1 MNNVEVIKADS
12 VVGRRGMGVER
23 TLKRVAAYCRVSSDS
38 EDQKNSYDS
47 QVKHYKEYIS
57 QRLDWQLA
65 GIYADEGISGTQVGK
80 RQDFQRLIEDCKNCE
95 IDYIVTK
102 AIARFAR
109 NTLDTLKYVR
119 MLKDLQIGVYFEEE
133 NIDTLTMDGEL
144 LLTILSS
151 VAQQEVE
158 NTSAHVKKGLKMK
171 MQRGEL
177 IGYQGCLGYDYD
189 SETKV
194 ISINEEGAKIVRYIF
209 ERYLEGIGGKVIARE
224 LQEQGYKSPRGHDK
238 WNDTTV
244 LGIIKNE
251 KYKGDVLMGKTYT
264 VDPISKR
271 RLTNLGE
278 EDRYYIRGNHEPII
292 SPEDFDKAQEIRL
305 RRAGNKKTV
314 ANVNGK
320 RERYSKMYAFSSMLE
335 CGFCG
340 SLLSRRSWHC
350 RSDYRKVVWHCV
362 TSIKRGKKFCQHSKG
377 LEELAIQGAFIEAYR
392 QLYSANS
399 DTIDDFLM
407 LVQSELSDD
416 TLRKELSKIQK
427 SLNNLH
433 RQENQLVTMKLE
445 NQVSDEVYQA
455 KYYKISK
462 EIERLSEEK
471 VNVETTLKS
480 ENDVKKRLLEF
491 KTLLTDGSTL
501 VEFDRAV
508 FESIVE
514 KIIVG
519 GVNRDGEIDPAM
531 LTIIFKTGDFD
542 NKDGKK
548 FKSKRK
554 NAKIESDELCP
565 QSLNEAKNLYPQ
577 NVDNTYRSSRFVRK
591 THLGCPACLSVFRQA
606 ASKVHW
612 TFELPN
618 THHVECVVLMSK
630 VAPSK

>member
-80 RQDFQRLIEDCKNCE
+80 RQDFQRLIEDCKNGE

-119 MLKDLQIGVYFEEE
+119 MLKDLQIGVYSEEE

-591 THLGCPACLSVFRQA
+591 THLGCPACLPVFWQA

>member
-80 RQDFQRLIEDCKNCE
+80 RQDFQRLIEDCKNGE

-514 KIIVG
+514 KIIVC

>member
-1 MNNVEVIKADS
+1 MKKNNVEIIKADS
-12 VVGRRGMGVER
+12 LVRRRGDNSER
-23 TLKRVAAYCRVSSDS
+23 DSKRVAAYCRVSSDS
-38 EDQKNSYDS
+38 EDQKNSYES
-47 QVKHYKEYIS
+47 QVRHYKDYIS
-57 QRLDWQLA
+57 QRSDWELA

-80 RQDFQRLIEDCKNCE
+80 RQDFQRLINDCVNGE

-119 MLKDLQIGVYFEEE
+119 MLKDMQIGVYFEEE

-177 IGYQGCLGYDYD
+177 IGFQGCLGYDYD
-189 SETKV
+189 VETKQL
-194 ISINEEGAKIVRYIF
+194 SINKKEAKIVRYIF

-224 LQEQGYKSPRGHDK
+224 LDELGYKSPRGLDH

-251 KYKGDVLMGKTYT
+251 KYKGDILMGKTFT

-271 RLTNLGE
+271 RLSNLGE
-278 EDRYYIRGNHEPII
+278 EDKYYIKDNHEAII
-292 SPEDFDKAQEIRL
+292 SKEDFEKAQEIRL
-305 RRAGNKKTV
+305 RRAGNKKTA

-362 TSIKRGKKFCQHSKG
+362 TSIKKGKKYCKHSKG
-377 LEELAIQGAFIEAYR
+377 LEELAIEGAFMEAYR
-392 QLYSANS
+392 QLYHSNENMVS
-399 DTIDDFLM
+399 DLLETIE
-407 LVQSELSDD
+407 SELNDNS
-416 TLRKELSKIQK
+416 LNKELKKITNK
-427 SLNNLH
+427 LHALLKKEENLVNL
-433 RQENQLVTMKLE
+433 RLE
-445 NQVSDEVYQA
+445 GEISDSIYTE
-455 KYYKISK
+455 KYNEISSEK
-462 EIERLSEEK
+462 EYLAEEK
-471 VNVETTLKS
+471 VNIEATLKS
-480 ENDVKKRLLEF
+480 EIDVKKRLTEF
-491 KTLLTDGSTL
+491 KQLLSSQKILT
-501 VEFDRAV
+501 EFDRTV

-519 GVNRDGEIDPAM
+519 GVNSDGKIDPAM
-531 LTIIFKTGDFD
+531 LTIIFKTGETQ
-542 NKDGKK
+542 NKNGKK

-554 NAKIESDELCP
+554 NAKLKSDKLCSQNSDENKKLYSQEIDNTRGVCSFARKSLEP
-565 QSLNEAKNLYPQ
+565 LNER
-577 NVDNTYRSSRFVRK
+577 DNEK
-591 THLGCPACLSVFRQA
+591 P
-606 ASKVHW
+606 
-612 TFELPN
+612 
-618 THHVECVVLMSK
+618 
-630 VAPSK
+630 

>member
-12 VVGRRGMGVER
+12 AVRRRGMGVER

-80 RQDFQRLIEDCKNCE
+80 RQDFQRLIEDCKNGE

-340 SLLSRRSWHC
+340 SLLSRRS
-350 RSDYRKVVWHCV
+350 
-362 TSIKRGKKFCQHSKG
+362 
-377 LEELAIQGAFIEAYR
+377 
-392 QLYSANS
+392 
-399 DTIDDFLM
+399 
-407 LVQSELSDD
+407 
-416 TLRKELSKIQK
+416 
-427 SLNNLH
+427 
-433 RQENQLVTMKLE
+433 
-445 NQVSDEVYQA
+445 
-455 KYYKISK
+455 
-462 EIERLSEEK
+462 
-471 VNVETTLKS
+471 
-480 ENDVKKRLLEF
+480 
-491 KTLLTDGSTL
+491 
-501 VEFDRAV
+501 
-508 FESIVE
+508 
-514 KIIVG
+514 
-519 GVNRDGEIDPAM
+519 
-531 LTIIFKTGDFD
+531 
-542 NKDGKK
+542 
-548 FKSKRK
+548 
-554 NAKIESDELCP
+554 
-565 QSLNEAKNLYPQ
+565 
-577 NVDNTYRSSRFVRK
+577 
-591 THLGCPACLSVFRQA
+591 
-606 ASKVHW
+606 
-612 TFELPN
+612 
-618 THHVECVVLMSK
+618 
-630 VAPSK
+630 

>member
-1 MNNVEVIKADS
+1 MD
-12 VVGRRGMGVER
+12 
-23 TLKRVAAYCRVSSDS
+23 
-38 EDQKNSYDS
+38 
-47 QVKHYKEYIS
+47 
-57 QRLDWQLA
+57 
-65 GIYADEGISGTQVGK
+65 K
-80 RQDFQRLIEDCKNCE
+80 RQDFQRLINDCVNGE

-119 MLKDLQIGVYFEEE
+119 MLKDMQIGVYFEEE

-177 IGYQGCLGYDYD
+177 IGFQGCLGYDYD
-189 SETKV
+189 VETKTL
-194 ISINEEGAKIVRYIF
+194 SINKSEAKIVRYIF

-224 LQEQGYKSPRGHDK
+224 LDELGYKSPRGLDH

-251 KYKGDVLMGKTYT
+251 KYKGDILMGKTFT

-271 RLTNLGE
+271 RLSNLGE
-278 EDRYYIRGNHEPII
+278 EDKYYIKNNHEPII

-305 RRAGNKKTV
+305 RRSGNKKTA

-340 SLLSRRSWHC
+340 SILSRRSWHC
-350 RSDYRKVVWHCV
+350 HSEYRKVVWHCV
-362 TSIKRGKKFCQHSKG
+362 TSIKKGKKHCKHSKG
-377 LEELAIQGAFIEAYR
+377 LKELAIEGAFMEAYR
-392 QLYSANS
+392 QLYQSNENVIS
-399 DTIDDFLM
+399 DLLGT
-407 LVQSELSDD
+407 VESELNDNS
-416 TLRKELSKIQK
+416 LNKELKRINSKLTTLLK
-427 SLNNLH
+427 REENLVNL
-433 RQENQLVTMKLE
+433 RLDGQI
-445 NQVSDEVYQA
+445 SDSIYNE
-455 KYYKISK
+455 KYK
-462 EIERLSEEK
+462 EILSEKEYLSEEK

-480 ENDVKKRLLEF
+480 EVDVKKRLTEF
-491 KTLLTDGSTL
+491 KQLLTSQKML

-519 GVNRDGEIDPAM
+519 GVNSDGEIDSAM
-531 LTIIFKTGDFD
+531 LTIIFKTGETQSK
-542 NKDGKK
+542 NGKK

-554 NAKIESDELCP
+554 NAKLESDKLYLQTNYED
-565 QSLNEAKNLYPQ
+565 KNLYPQ
-577 NVDNTYRSSRFVRK
+577 ETDNARRVRSVANQGVR
-591 THLGCPACLSVFRQA
+591 
-606 ASKVHW
+606 
-612 TFELPN
+612 
-618 THHVECVVLMSK
+618 
-630 VAPSK
+630 

>member
-12 VVGRRGMGVER
+12 VVRRRGMGIER

-38 EDQKNSYDS
+38 EDQKNSYES
-47 QVKHYKEYIS
+47 QVKHYKDYIS

-80 RQDFQRLIEDCKNCE
+80 RQDFQRLIDDCKRGD

-189 SETKV
+189 SETKL
-194 ISINEEGAKIVRYIF
+194 ISINESGAKIVRYIF

-224 LQEQGYKSPRGHDK
+224 LEEQGYKSPRGQDK

-271 RLTNLGE
+271 RLTNFGE

-292 SPEDFDKAQEIRL
+292 SPEDFDRAQEIRL

-362 TSIKRGKKFCQHSKG
+362 TSIKKGKKFCQHSKG
-377 LEELAIQGAFIEAYR
+377 LEEVAIQGAFIEAYR

-445 NQVSDEVYQA
+445 NQVSDEIYQV

-519 GVNRDGEIDPAM
+519 GVNSDGEIDPAM

-577 NVDNTYRSSRFVRK
+577 NVDNTRRGGRVIVQ
-591 THLGCPACLSVFRQA
+591 T
-606 ASKVHW
+606 
-612 TFELPN
+612 
-618 THHVECVVLMSK
+618 
-630 VAPSK
+630 

>member
-80 RQDFQRLIEDCKNCE
+80 RQDFQRLIEDCKNGE

-591 THLGCPACLSVFRQA
+591 THLGCPACLPVFWQA

>member
-80 RQDFQRLIEDCKNCE
+80 RQDFQRLIEDCKNGE

-194 ISINEEGAKIVRYIF
+194 ISINEEGAKIVHYIF

-224 LQEQGYKSPRGHDK
+224 LQEQGFKSPRGHDK

-591 THLGCPACLSVFRQA
+591 THLGCPACLPVFWQA

-618 THHVECVVLMSK
+618 THHVECVVLMSRK
-630 VAPSK
+630 DT

>member
-80 RQDFQRLIEDCKNCE
+80 RQDFQRLIEDCKNGE

-144 LLTILSS
+144 LLTVLSS

-554 NAKIESDELCP
+554 NAKIESMNCVL
-565 QSLNEAKNLYPQ
+565 
-577 NVDNTYRSSRFVRK
+577 
-591 THLGCPACLSVFRQA
+591 
-606 ASKVHW
+606 KV
-612 TFELPN
+612 
-618 THHVECVVLMSK
+618 
-630 VAPSK
+630 

>member
-80 RQDFQRLIEDCKNCE
+80 RQDFQRLIEDCKNGE

-618 THHVECVVLMSK
+618 THHVECVVLMSRVNK
-630 VAPSK
+630 

>member
-12 VVGRRGMGVER
+12 VVRRRGMGVER

-80 RQDFQRLIEDCKNCE
+80 RQDFQRLIEDCKNGE

-362 TSIKRGKKFCQHSKG
+362 TSIKKGKKFCQHSKG
-377 LEELAIQGAFIEAYR
+377 LEKLAIQGAFIEAYR

-445 NQVSDEVYQA
+445 NQVSDEIYQA

-519 GVNRDGEIDPAM
+519 GVNSDGDIDPAM

-577 NVDNTYRSSRFVRK
+577 NVDNT
-591 THLGCPACLSVFRQA
+591 C
-606 ASKVHW
+606 
-612 TFELPN
+612 
-618 THHVECVVLMSK
+618 
-630 VAPSK
+630 

>member
-12 VVGRRGMGVER
+12 VVRRRGMGVER

-80 RQDFQRLIEDCKNCE
+80 RQDFQRLIEDCKNGE

-194 ISINEEGAKIVRYIF
+194 ISINEEGAKIVRFIF

-445 NQVSDEVYQA
+445 NQVSDEIYQA

-508 FESIVE
+508 FDSIVE

-519 GVNRDGEIDPAM
+519 GVNSDGEIDPAM

-542 NKDGKK
+542 NKNGKK

-554 NAKIESDELCP
+554 NAKKVSDELCP

-577 NVDNTYRSSRFVRK
+577 NVDNT
-591 THLGCPACLSVFRQA
+591 C
-606 ASKVHW
+606 
-612 TFELPN
+612 
-618 THHVECVVLMSK
+618 
-630 VAPSK
+630 

>member
-80 RQDFQRLIEDCKNCE
+80 RQDFQRLIEDCKNGE

-194 ISINEEGAKIVRYIF
+194 ISINEEGAKIVHYIF

-224 LQEQGYKSPRGHDK
+224 LQEQGFKSPRGHDK

-591 THLGCPACLSVFRQA
+591 THLGCPACLPVFWQA